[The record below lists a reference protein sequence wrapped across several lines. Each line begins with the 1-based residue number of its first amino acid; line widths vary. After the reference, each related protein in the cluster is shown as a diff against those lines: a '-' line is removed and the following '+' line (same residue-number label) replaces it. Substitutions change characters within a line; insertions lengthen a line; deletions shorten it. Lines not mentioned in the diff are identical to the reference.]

1 MIGDDWF
8 VQAIAAAIALGLI
21 FWLLERRERRRRQ
34 GK

>member
-8 VQAIAAAIALGLI
+8 VQAIAAAIVLGLI